1 MYKYCTQLVL
11 CRQRSEHP
19 VFRAQKLVFDE
30 ILYFTLQQEATNKM
44 TKGTPK
50 FYCINPS
57 HQVHILPVFVC

>member
-11 CRQRSEHP
+11 CRQRSELP

-30 ILYFTLQQEATNKM
+30 ILYVTLQREATNKM

-50 FYCINPS
+50 WYCINLS
-57 HQVHILPVFVC
+57 YQVHILPVIVC